1 MVYYIINIILY
12 IYGILHN
19 KYNTIY
25 IHITYY
31 ILYIIQ
37 YIYIYYILHY
47 IYIHTIIL
55 YWDCINYI
63 PFIYTYIYIYI
74 DYSPLVIHHPTNDD
88 GLLIIFH
95 LRSLP
100 PVHIYIIYDDNHLPN
115 YI

>member
-12 IYGILHN
+12 IY
-19 KYNTIY
+19 
-25 IHITYY
+25 TYY
-31 ILYIIQ
+31 ILHTIYNTV
-37 YIYIYYILHY
+37 YIYYILHY

-55 YWDCINYI
+55 YWDCIKYI